1 MEKTDKNV
9 KKTGKKLKIKRITGQ
24 KPSKISK
31 NRQKCQKTREKSV
44 KNVKKTGKKLK
55 IKRITGQKPSQKSKN
70 RQKCQKT

>member
-31 NRQKCQKTREKSV
+31 NRQKCQKTWKKASKISKNCQKCKKKKKDLKNNEKSSG
-44 KNVKKTGKKLK
+44 N
-55 IKRITGQKPSQKSKN
+55 RKP
-70 RQKCQKT
+70 